1 VIAAERWGWENEA
14 EDKEDGVWMGG
25 WRRRRRR
32 RRRRREDNDD
42 IIESA
47 LYLLVLPAL
56 QLLLYG
62 P

>member
-32 RRRRREDNDD
+32 RRRR
-42 IIESA
+42 ITMI
-47 LYLLVLPAL
+47 
-56 QLLLYG
+56 
-62 P
+62 